1 MRRLLEDN
9 SVTEMGFYTE
19 LSKVFKEY
27 MLNSSLHGARFLVS
41 DDYTAMEKYLSM
53 DGESKNRF

>member
-1 MRRLLEDN
+1 
-9 SVTEMGFYTE
+9 MGFYTE